1 MTDFV
6 QVPRETLQAAVD
18 ELSFYKACYGALN
31 RTAPLIQKLQALL
44 DAPMAEQG
52 TYDPAIYGDRRK
64 QVEPLNFLADG
75 TRFKLNFDK
84 KGKVEVF

>member
-1 MTDFV
+1 
-6 QVPRETLQAAVD
+6 
-18 ELSFYKACYGALN
+18 
-31 RTAPLIQKLQALL
+31 
-44 DAPMAEQG
+44 MAEQG